1 MQGQGEYGLS
11 IWEKEQGGKLSAV
24 NFASDYFNEGKYA

>member
-11 IWEKEQGGKLSAV
+11 VWEKEKDGELSAV
-24 NFASDYFNEGKYA
+24 NFASDYFNEGKNS